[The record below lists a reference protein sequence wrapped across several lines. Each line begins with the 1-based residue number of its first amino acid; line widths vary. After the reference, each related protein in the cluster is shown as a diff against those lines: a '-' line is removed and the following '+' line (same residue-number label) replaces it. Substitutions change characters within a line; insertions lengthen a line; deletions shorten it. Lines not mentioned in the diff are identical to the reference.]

1 MGGNETMKPKFENAT
16 EFIDKFMQNKYSK
29 METIVSKVL
38 EENPGTDPTDLEI
51 HYDADTK
58 EPIAIYKKVKVYDFK
73 E

>member
-1 MGGNETMKPKFENAT
+1 MTEKFESPT
-16 EFIDKFMQNKYSK
+16 EFIDKFMQNKYSE

-38 EENPGTDPTDLEI
+38 EENPETDPTDFEI